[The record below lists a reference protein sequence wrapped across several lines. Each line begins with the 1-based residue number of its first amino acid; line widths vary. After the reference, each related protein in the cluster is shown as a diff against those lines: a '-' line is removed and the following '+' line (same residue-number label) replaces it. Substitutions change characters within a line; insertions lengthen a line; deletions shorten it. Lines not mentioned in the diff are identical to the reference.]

1 MGSVLPELQKGSKLD
16 LEKVNPKQHFT
27 EPPPRFNE
35 ASLVKTLEEL
45 GIGRPSTYAPTI
57 ATVQDRGY
65 VRKEEKTLIPTE
77 LGKTVNKLLVEHFK
91 DIVDVSFTANLEN
104 KLDEI
109 AEEHLQWQGVIRE
122 FYEPFEA
129 TLKKATNEMEKVQVL
144 IDNEMCPD
152 CGKPMALKTSRWGS
166 QFLGCTGYPECKS
179 TKPLTKDQKPVPD
192 DKPSDEICETCQGP
206 MVIRYGR
213 YGEYLACITETCK
226 ARRPIVIKTGV
237 NCPECKKGELVQ
249 KKSFRGKIFFGCNT
263 YPACSFAVW
272 NKPTGEACPDCGSL
286 LVEKVLKKGTF
297 HSCSKKECKFVKEL
311 ETA

>member
-1 MGSVLPELQKGSKLD
+1 VKGSKLS

-27 EPPPRFNE
+27 EPPPRFTE
-35 ASLVKTLEEL
+35 ASLVKVLEEQ

-57 ATVQDRGY
+57 STVIDRGY
-65 VRKEEKTLIPTE
+65 VRKDEERKNLAPTE
-77 LGKTVNKLLVEHFK
+77 LGRTVNRLLVEHFK
-91 DIVDVSFTANLEN
+91 DIVDVHFTANMEA

-109 AEEHLQWQGVIRE
+109 AEEHLPWQGVVRE

-129 TLKKATNEMEKVQVL
+129 TLNKASKEMDKVHVL

-192 DKPSDEICETCQGP
+192 DKPSDEICEKCEGP

-213 YGEYLACITETCK
+213 YGEYLACVNDDCK
-226 ARRPIVIKTGV
+226 AKRPIIIKTGV
-237 NCPECKKGELVQ
+237 KCPQCNEGDIVQ
-249 KKSFRGKIFFGCNT
+249 RKSHRGKIFFGCNA
-263 YPACSFAVW
+263 YPKCNFAVW
-272 NKPTGEACPDCGSL
+272 NKPTGEKCPDCQSL

-297 HSCSKKECKFVKEL
+297 HACSSKECKHVTQVAEPSP
-311 ETA
+311 A